1 MTIFGC
7 PQGMPIS
14 NQMVVAYN
22 DKNRWFALRVPYGRE
37 LRLKVLLDSM
47 SISNF
52 VPMQNKKTIID
63 GKDANIVV
71 PAIRNLI
78 FVNTTRSLLDELKV
92 KVEESTPFRYI
103 IDKSTN
109 LPIEV
114 PSKDMEHFIA
124 VAGSMDEQL
133 IYLTEI
139 KPTLIGGD
147 KVVVTGGIFAGVE
160 GNVVRIKKD
169 RRVMVSIDSIAAV
182 VTAYINPLLLKK
194 IEA

>member
-1 MTIFGC
+1 
-7 PQGMPIS
+7 
-14 NQMVVAYN
+14 
-22 DKNRWFALRVPYGRE
+22 
-37 LRLKVLLDSM
+37 
-47 SISNF
+47 
-52 VPMQNKKTIID
+52 MQNKKTIID